1 MKIEDLTVEVRNSSL
16 ERVGQITADYL
27 AGFTAVLRNNAVGSW
42 SITLPVGHRMAGA
55 LTLPGA
61 GIVVT
66 TAQGTLVSGPT
77 TSVILNQSTND
88 PQGAYSITG
97 VDDSVILQDK
107 LAYPKPSTSDVTLQ
121 TNAYDVRTGNAEDV
135 IKQYVDANIGPS
147 APSSRKVEGLTVQT
161 SAGLGGTVDGSARF
175 ISIQELLVG
184 LADVGEVSFSVEQV
198 SDGLVFSVSE
208 PVDRSGYIRLDL
220 QNGRLTRT
228 EYVYAQ
234 PLTTRTIVGGSGDNA
249 NRVFLEQSNA
259 DSLSAEAL
267 WGRRIERFVDARG
280 TDVNDELQAAGNE
293 VLAKDG
299 KTQISATVMPSDD
312 QTMLYGVD
320 WNLGDKVSVVIGDI
334 QLVSVVTEVGILIS
348 PDGVRIGATIGEPR
362 TKDYESQIIIRQND
376 STLRIS
382 KLERTK

>member
-1 MKIEDLTVEVRNSSL
+1 MKIEELTVEVRNSSL
-16 ERVGQITADYL
+16 DRVGQITPNYL
-27 AGFTAVLRNNAVGSW
+27 AGFTAVLRHNDVGSW
-42 SITLPVGHRMAGA
+42 SVTLPVGLLMAEA

-66 TAQGTLVSGPT
+66 TAQGTLLSGPT
-77 TSVILNQSTND
+77 TSVILNQSTAD
-88 PQGAYSITG
+88 PDGSYIIQG
-97 VDDSVILQDK
+97 VDDSIILQDR
-107 LAYPKPSTSDVTLQ
+107 LAYPKPSTADVTLQ
-121 TNAYDVRTGNAEDV
+121 TDAYDIRTGSAEDV
-135 IKQYVDANIGPS
+135 IKQYVNVNIGPA
-147 APSSRKVEGLTVQT
+147 APAARKIASLSIPT
-161 SAGLGGTVDGSARF
+161 STGLGGTVDGSARF
-175 ISIQELLVG
+175 VKLQELLAG
-184 LADVGEVSFSVEQV
+184 LADVGEVTFSVEQV
-198 SDGLVFSVSE
+198 SSGLVFSVTE
-208 PVDRSGYIRLDL
+208 PVDRSTYIRLDL

-249 NRVFLEQSNA
+249 GRVFLEQSNTE
-259 DSLSAEAL
+259 SLSAETL
-267 WGRRIERFVDARG
+267 WGRRIEKFVDARG
-280 TDVNDELQAAGNE
+280 TDVEDELQAAGNE

-299 KTQISATVMPSDD
+299 KTQISATVSPSDD

-320 WNLGDKVSVVIGDI
+320 WNLGDKVSVVIGEI

-362 TKDYESQIIIRQND
+362 TKDYESQILIRQND